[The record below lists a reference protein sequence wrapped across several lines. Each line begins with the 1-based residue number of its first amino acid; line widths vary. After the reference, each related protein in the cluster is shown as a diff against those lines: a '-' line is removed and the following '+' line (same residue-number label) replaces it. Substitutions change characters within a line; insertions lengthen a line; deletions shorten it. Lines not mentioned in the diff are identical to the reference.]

1 MEENKIE
8 NQPQTNPSATEPTAS
23 LDQEPTDID
32 EKSNEIKIR
41 VEHFNE
47 WFEIKL
53 KNKYKRGLEGI
64 KLRFN
69 QVFSVVR

>member
-1 MEENKIE
+1 MEEST
-8 NQPQTNPSATEPTAS
+8 PATAPEAKPTKS
-23 LDQEPTDID
+23 DSESKDKD
-32 EKSNEIKIR
+32 ELPSNEIKIK

-69 QVFSVVR
+69 QVFSVIRWLIEK